1 MIFAE
6 NIQCDIFKKISSRF
20 SSSICF
26 ERNCQ
31 LGTVR
36 RKIKLNEN
44 ITTTLLCNKDSLA
57 GGIMRH
63 REWRKLFKKRRR
75 KAIRQKAAQAQARLE
90 AEEEERKLA
99 CPEYQSYL
107 VEKERQE
114 KIATDR
120 KTLEHALQNAI
131 WLEEEH
137 KAQLKFEALRRKEEA
152 KERDE
157 QEKREKIR
165 KEFEDREC
173 KVKQAKAER
182 LEQQELVRRML
193 YERHVKLQEFA
204 ATGVDEYLHELQSIH
219 STRSD
224 AEDCKFFLKTGA
236 CRHGYRCSGNHPT
249 PGVGKVIL
257 IPSFFSH
264 PALEQKV
271 HAEYGQ
277 DVRLEFDEDDLQS
290 CYNDFFRDII
300 VEFEAFGKIQHILAC
315 RNAGTHLRGSVYI
328 EYELLRNAA
337 AAYLRMNGRFYAKKQ
352 LHVEFRSPI
361 VWPAA
366 VCGLFEL
373 KRCQKGNG
381 CNFLH
386 ILKNPDHRYVYNH
399 FQECRSMRKE
409 EIVHVA
415 TPLVE
420 KTWDEITS
428 NGGQSSRKASQW
440 RWSESPELEVEK
452 SDTSKILAS
461 VACIRHDDDGK
472 SKKSSHQSREKP
484 SHSSKRHQSPKNRH
498 GHHGSTLKHS
508 RSRTRSRS
516 RSHSRNRK
524 HSVKDNQRGEHKSR
538 HRYAEDNNH
547 KRDRRNLPRLSN
559 IRSPSRKGTHKRNK
573 KEKN

>member
-1 MIFAE
+1 
-6 NIQCDIFKKISSRF
+6 
-20 SSSICF
+20 
-26 ERNCQ
+26 
-31 LGTVR
+31 
-36 RKIKLNEN
+36 
-44 ITTTLLCNKDSLA
+44 
-57 GGIMRH
+57 MRH
-63 REWRKLFKKRRR
+63 REWRRLFKKRRR

-90 AEEEERKLA
+90 DEEEERKLA

-120 KTLEHALQNAI
+120 KALEHALQNAI

-137 KAQLKFEALRRKEEA
+137 KAQLKFESLRRKEQA
-152 KERDE
+152 KEREE

-173 KVKQAKAER
+173 KLKQAKADR

-204 ATGVDEYLHELQSIH
+204 ATGVDEYLQELQSIH
-219 STRSD
+219 NTRSD

-257 IPSFFSH
+257 IASFFSH

-277 DVRLEFDEDDLQS
+277 DVRLEFDEDDLQN
-290 CYNDFFRDII
+290 CYNEFFRDII
-300 VEFEAFGKIQHILAC
+300 EEFEAFGKIQHILAC

-373 KRCQKGNG
+373 KRCHKGAG

-409 EIVHVA
+409 EILHVA

-428 NGGQSSRKASQW
+428 NGGQSSRKAPQW
-440 RWSESPELEVEK
+440 RWSESPELEDEK
-452 SDTSKILAS
+452 SDPNRHEAR
-461 VACIRHDDDGK
+461 VRHDGDGK
-472 SKKSSHQSREKP
+472 SKKSSHQSRERP
-484 SHSSKRHQSPKNRH
+484 SCSSKRHQSHKNRSPS
-498 GHHGSTLKHS
+498 STPKHN
-508 RSRTRSRS
+508 RSRTRSRN
-516 RSHSRNRK
+516 RSQSRNRK
-524 HSVKDNQRGEHKSR
+524 HNFRDKQLREHTSR
-538 HRYAEDNNH
+538 HRYFEDNNH
-547 KRDRRNLPRLSN
+547 KRDRRSSPRRKSKEGLN
-559 IRSPSRKGTHKRNK
+559 PSDRKRTHKRNK
-573 KEKN
+573 KEKA